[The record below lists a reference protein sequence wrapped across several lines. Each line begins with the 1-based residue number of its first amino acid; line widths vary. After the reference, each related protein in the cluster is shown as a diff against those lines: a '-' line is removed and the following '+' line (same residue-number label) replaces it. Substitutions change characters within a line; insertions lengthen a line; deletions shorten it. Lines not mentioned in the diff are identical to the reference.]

1 MKTIYLFLA
10 LIAISFISCEKET
23 VPDSFSF
30 GLENDFKINGEYHS
44 VDNSLKFKITEIN
57 DSRCPS
63 DVVCIWAGK
72 TDVKIEV
79 ESPVTGTIVLST
91 YDNPVDTVGNF
102 SFKIIDVL
110 PYPIS
115 TKTIQLED
123 YNVTLKIVELKN

>member
-10 LIAISFISCEKET
+10 LIVISFISCEKET

-44 VDNSLKFKITEIN
+44 ADNSLKFKITEIN

-79 ESPVTGTIVLST
+79 ESPVTGTIVVST

-123 YNVTLKIVELKN
+123 YNVTLKIVELSN

>member
-1 MKTIYLFLA
+1 MKTKYIFLA
-10 LIAISFISCEKET
+10 FIMISIISCDNEP

-30 GLENDFKINGEYHS
+30 GLENDFKINEEYHS
-44 VDNSLKFKITEIN
+44 IDNSLVFSITEIN

-72 TDVKIEV
+72 ADVKIKV
-79 ESPVTGTIVLST
+79 EHPVAGTITLST
-91 YDNPVDTVGNF
+91 YDNPADTVGSY

-115 TKTIQLED
+115 TKTVKLED
-123 YNVTLKIVELKN
+123 YDVVLKIEKLLN

>member
-23 VPDSFSF
+23 DPDSFSF

-44 VDNSLKFKITEIN
+44 ADNSLKFKITEIN

-79 ESPVTGTIVLST
+79 ESPVTGTITLST
-91 YDNPVDTVGNF
+91 YNNPVDTVGNF

-115 TKTIQLED
+115 TKTIQLKD
-123 YNVTLKIVELKN
+123 YQVTLKIVELKN

>member
-44 VDNSLKFKITEIN
+44 ADNSLKFKITEIN

-63 DVVCIWAGK
+63 DVICIWAGK
-72 TDVKIEV
+72 ADVKIEV
-79 ESPVTGTIVLST
+79 ESPVTGTITLST
-91 YDNPVDTVGNF
+91 YNNPVDTVGNF

>member
-1 MKTIYLFLA
+1 MF
-10 LIAISFISCEKET
+10 ISFISCDEEP

-30 GLENDFKINGEYHS
+30 GVENDFKIKGDYHS
-44 VDNSLKFKITEIN
+44 TDNSLKFSITEVN

-72 TDVKIEV
+72 ADVKIKV
-79 ESPVTGTIVLST
+79 ESPVTGTITLST
-91 YDNPVDTVGNF
+91 YNNPVDTVGNY

-115 TKTIQLED
+115 TKTIKLED
-123 YNVTLKIVELKN
+123 YVVMLKIEKLSK

>member
-1 MKTIYLFLA
+1 MKNLNFFLA
-10 LIAISFISCEKET
+10 FIFISFISCDNEP

-123 YNVTLKIVELKN
+123 YNVTLKIVELTN

>member
-44 VDNSLKFKITEIN
+44 ADNSLKFKITEIN

-115 TKTIQLED
+115 TKAIQLED

>member
-1 MKTIYLFLA
+1 MKSLYFFFV
-10 LIAISFISCEKET
+10 LIFISLISCENEP

-30 GLENDFKINGEYHS
+30 GLENEFKINENYHS
-44 VDNSLKFKITEIN
+44 TDNSLKFKITEIN

-63 DVVCIWAGK
+63 DVICVWAGK
-72 TDVKIEV
+72 ADVTIKV
-79 ESPVTGTIVLST
+79 ENPVDGTITLST

-102 SFKIIDVL
+102 SFEIIDVL

-123 YNVTLKIVELKN
+123 YNVKLKIVELTK

>member
-10 LIAISFISCEKET
+10 LIVISFISCEKET
-23 VPDSFSF
+23 DPDSFSF

-123 YNVTLKIVELKN
+123 YNVTLKIVELTN

>member
-72 TDVKIEV
+72 ADVKIEV
-79 ESPVTGTIVLST
+79 ESPVAGTIVLST
-91 YDNPVDTVGNF
+91 YDNPVDTVGKF

-115 TKTIQLED
+115 TKAIQLED

>member
-10 LIAISFISCEKET
+10 LIVISFISCEKEID
-23 VPDSFSF
+23 PDSFSF

-123 YNVTLKIVELKN
+123 YNVTLKIVELTN

>member
-115 TKTIQLED
+115 TKTIQLKD
-123 YNVTLKIVELKN
+123 YQVTLKIVVLSN

>member
-1 MKTIYLFLA
+1 MKTIYFFLA
-10 LIAISFISCEKET
+10 LIVISFISCEKET
-23 VPDSFSF
+23 DPDSFSF

-44 VDNSLKFKITEIN
+44 ADNSLKFKITEIN

-115 TKTIQLED
+115 TKTIQLKD
-123 YNVTLKIVELKN
+123 YNVTLKIVELTN